1 MKNSFPKLAVV
12 TALLSVLAG
21 CGGGSSSVT
30 GGETIP
36 TANPDTPAAS
46 TVPAITNSLVVSPA
60 DSLPVTT
67 PSATT
72 PSTSTPSV
80 ATPPAV
86 TPALTAS
93 AADMLAAFGACPER
107 RSVVDN
113 SNSTWPMTCLVG
125 KRLSGKAV
133 VISGLTSTATPA
145 GTACELFFK
154 ADGAFEYSF
163 NGILFAAT
171 RPYTNWGNP
180 QGLYVNTLNDVR
192 GTYIPG
198 SPTGAQF
205 FAVITGDALTPGI
218 TSINNQNI
226 AIVVQGIE
234 NRFRPAETKYTAS
247 FRIGRNAS
255 DVQLCSLNVQ

>member
-12 TALLSVLAG
+12 TALLCVLAG

-30 GGETIP
+30 GGETMP
-36 TANPDTPAAS
+36 TALTDMAPAS

-60 DSLPVTT
+60 DSLPVT
-67 PSATT
+67 
-72 PSTSTPSV
+72 TPSV

-125 KRLSGKAV
+125 KRLSGKTFVAR
-133 VISGLTSTATPA
+133 GLTSTATPA

-154 ADGAFEYSF
+154 TDGTFEYSF
-163 NGILFAAT
+163 NGALFAAT
-171 RPYTNWGNP
+171 RPYTNWGNL

-198 SPTGAQF
+198 SPTPTGAQF

-226 AIVVQGIE
+226 AIVITGTE
-234 NRFRPAETKYTAS
+234 NRFRPAETKYSAS
-247 FRIGRNAS
+247 FRIGRNTS
-255 DVQLCSLNVQ
+255 DVQICSLNVQ